1 MEVPQ
6 QSTRGRI
13 RFGAFEVDVR
23 AGELRHH
30 GTKIRLQQQPFR
42 ILALLLESPG
52 EVVTREE
59 LRQAIWPATFVEFD
73 EGLDAAI
80 HKLRYAL
87 GDSADHPRFIETLP
101 RRGYRFIATVDDAG
115 EPPPNERAP
124 RAWSRYWPAVLAA
137 GLVLTVALL
146 LGANIGGLRDTL
158 IGGPPARIRSIA
170 VLPLDNL
177 SGDSA
182 QEYFAAGMTEALV
195 TTLGGIGALHVISQ
209 TSATHYK
216 GTRETLP
223 EIARQ
228 LHADAVLEGAVLRV
242 GRRVRIT
249 VQLVD
254 ASTDRHVWAETYESD
269 LRDVLVLQD
278 KVARAITNEVRI
290 RLSPREQARL
300 AGARPVNPEAYDL
313 YLQGR
318 YEWSKWTD
326 EGLKRSIEY
335 FEQAVRKDSG
345 YAPAWAGLSDA
356 YDLLAVFGYLPMEV
370 ALPKAKVAALRAIEL
385 DDGLSEAHVSLAG
398 VLLHLEWSWS
408 AAERELQRAIALNP
422 NNAMAHQWY
431 GYYLTAIGQ
440 LDAAIT
446 EMRRALELDPLSPNK
461 QTSLAGTLYRAGRY
475 HDALQYFLQVPD
487 PDGISESRH
496 RRVAAIYE
504 RQGREREAMAEW
516 LTALRVAGKSELAR
530 SVERAYRASGYPEA
544 RRTLLWGDV
553 LDLQRRARNAY
564 PRPLAFEIAA
574 DYALLGERSS
584 AFEWLQR
591 AVRERE
597 VGLMYLKV
605 DDRLAG
611 LRSDPRFRDLLRRTG
626 LPADTGAQIG
636 PVSRTARP
644 QIGLREHR

>member
-42 ILALLLESPG
+42 ILALLLERPG

-87 GDSADHPRFIETLP
+87 GDAADHPRFIETLP
-101 RRGYRFIATVDDAG
+101 RRGYRFIGTVDDAS
-115 EPPPNERAP
+115 ERPPNERAP

-146 LGANIGGLRDTL
+146 LGANIGGLRDAL

-170 VLPLDNL
+170 VLPLGNL

-216 GTRETLP
+216 GARETLP
-223 EIARQ
+223 QIARQ

-254 ASTDRHVWAETYESD
+254 ASTDRHLWAETYESD

-278 KVARAITNEVRI
+278 EVARAITNEVRI
-290 RLSPREQARL
+290 RLSPREPARL

-326 EGLKRSIEY
+326 EGLKRSIGY
-335 FEQAVRKDSG
+335 FEQAVRQDSG
-345 YAPAWAGLSDA
+345 YASAWAGLSDA
-356 YDLLAVFGYLPMEV
+356 YDLLAVFGSLPMEV
-370 ALPKAKVAALRAIEL
+370 ALPKAKAAALRAVAL

-422 NNAMAHQWY
+422 NNAMAHQWH

-440 LDAAIT
+440 LEAAIA

-487 PDGISESRH
+487 PDRISESRH

-504 RQGREREAMAEW
+504 RQGSEPEAMAEW
-516 LTALRVAGKSELAR
+516 LTALRVAGKRELAR

-553 LDLQRRARNAY
+553 RELQRRATNAY

-574 DYALLGERSS
+574 DYALLGERDR
-584 AFEWLQR
+584 AFEWLQS
-591 AVRERE
+591 AIRERE
-597 VGLMYLKV
+597 AGLMYLKV

-626 LPADTGAQIG
+626 LP
-636 PVSRTARP
+636 
-644 QIGLREHR
+644 L